1 LPYLLKYDIVLD
13 CTDNVIT
20 RYLISDVCVLLNK
33 PLVSGS
39 ALKFEG
45 QVIKVFRKQESPIQ
59 NNFVYV
65 MKILSASRAMDYVKT
80 KFTFLGRTI
89 NSLIINFK

>member
-1 LPYLLKYDIVLD
+1 MPYLLKYDIVLD

-45 QVIKVFRKQESPIQ
+45 QVIKVFRKQESSIQ
-59 NNFVYV
+59 NIFVYV
-65 MKILSASRAMDYVKT
+65 MKILLDSRAMDYV
-80 KFTFLGRTI
+80 
-89 NSLIINFK
+89 